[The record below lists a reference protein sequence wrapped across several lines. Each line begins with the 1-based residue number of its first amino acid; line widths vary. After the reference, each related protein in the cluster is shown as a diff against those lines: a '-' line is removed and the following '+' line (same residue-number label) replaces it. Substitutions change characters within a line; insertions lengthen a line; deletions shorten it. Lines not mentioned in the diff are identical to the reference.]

1 MAQDKKKHEVAT
13 QGTGAA
19 QAAVFQGSVP
29 LRGINRDPNELLERT
44 DSIVS
49 DGRAETMEQHIGRIT
64 HYFKHISVAVLE
76 VSAGLKVGDE
86 VHIQGHRTDFT
97 QPVQSM
103 EIEHQQ
109 VQSVGPGADIALKV
123 IDHVRKGDLVYKVV
137 EE

>member
-76 VSAGLKVGDE
+76 VSAGLKVGDV
-86 VHIQGHRTDFT
+86 VHIQGHITDFT